1 MRVTN
6 SMIFDRVITQLNN
19 QQARLA
25 ATQEKISSGQNLLKP
40 SDAPDQVAALDR
52 LESRLRLTERYL
64 SNIDSVKDKLSQQ
77 ELAVNTMNDDLSRV
91 KELLIQGANGTLD
104 ASARGALAI
113 ELREIYNSMISLGNR
128 KDVDG
133 TYLFAGYV
141 QNKPPFDFDDMVEEF
156 LPDDS
161 GKAFEY
167 FYQGND
173 EIQSVTVDD
182 GYHLE
187 VGVPGSQLFA
197 GFNNSKQDPEPT
209 SIFAVIKLAINGLEE
224 NDVEKIAQSID
235 DVENALKH
243 VNNQLAM
250 IGSKSNTAETQ
261 LQIHQ
266 SRLDSYEVAVS
277 RIEDLDYASAVT
289 ELKNQSLALQAG
301 QASFAQISN
310 LSLFNYI
317 R

>member
-64 SNIDSVKDKLSQQ
+64 SNIDSVKDKLNQQ

-113 ELREIYNSMISLGNR
+113 ELKEIYNSMISLGNR

-141 QNKPPFDFDDMVEEF
+141 QDKAPFDFNEMKSF
-156 LPDDS
+156 LSNDADA
-161 GKAFEY
+161 AFEDV
-167 FYQGND
+167 YQGND

>member
-113 ELREIYNSMISLGNR
+113 ELKEIYNSMISLGNR

-141 QNKPPFDFDDMVEEF
+141 QDKAPFDFDEMESF
-156 LPDDS
+156 LSNDAEV
-161 GKAFEY
+161 AFEDI
-167 FYQGND
+167 YQGND

>member
-64 SNIDSVKDKLSQQ
+64 SNIDSVKDKLNQQ

-104 ASARGALAI
+104 SSARGALAI
-113 ELREIYNSMISLGNR
+113 ELKEIYNSMISLGNR

-141 QNKPPFDFDDMVEEF
+141 QDKAPFDFDEMKSF
-156 LPDDS
+156 LSNDADV
-161 GKAFEY
+161 AFEDV
-167 FYQGND
+167 YQGND

>member
-113 ELREIYNSMISLGNR
+113 ELKEIYNSMISLGNR

-141 QNKPPFDFDDMVEEF
+141 QNKAPFDFDEMKSF
-156 LPDDS
+156 LSNDAEV
-161 GKAFEY
+161 AFEDI
-167 FYQGND
+167 YQGND

>member
-64 SNIDSVKDKLSQQ
+64 SNIDSVKDKLNQQ

-113 ELREIYNSMISLGNR
+113 ELKEIYNSMISLGNR

-141 QNKPPFDFDDMVEEF
+141 QDKAPFDFDEMKSF
-156 LPDDS
+156 LSNDADV
-161 GKAFEY
+161 AFTDV
-167 FYQGND
+167 YQGND

>member
-64 SNIDSVKDKLSQQ
+64 SNIDSVKDKLNQQ

-113 ELREIYNSMISLGNR
+113 ELKEIYNSMISLGNR

-141 QNKPPFDFDDMVEEF
+141 QDQAPFDFDEMKSF
-156 LPDDS
+156 LSNDADV
-161 GKAFEY
+161 AFEDV
-167 FYQGND
+167 YQGND

>member
-25 ATQEKISSGQNLLKP
+25 ATQEKILTTRNLLKR
-40 SDAPDQVAALDR
+40 SDEPDQVAALDR

-113 ELREIYNSMISLGNR
+113 ELKEIYNSMISLGNR

-141 QNKPPFDFDDMVEEF
+141 QDKAPFDFDEMKSF
-156 LPDDS
+156 LSNDADV
-161 GKAFEY
+161 AFTDV
-167 FYQGND
+167 YQGND

-197 GFNNSKQDPEPT
+197 GFNDSKQDPEPT

>member
-113 ELREIYNSMISLGNR
+113 ELKEIYNSMISLGNR

-141 QNKPPFDFDDMVEEF
+141 QDKAPFDFDEMKSF
-156 LPDDS
+156 LSNDADV
-161 GKAFEY
+161 AFTDV
-167 FYQGND
+167 YQGND